1 MTHLIGIAGD
11 KVPADLLLKGAW
23 VANVLT
29 SEVYPPLFPPE
40 KT

>member
-1 MTHLIGIAGD
+1 VTHLIGIAGG
-11 KVPADLLLKGAW
+11 KAPADLLLKGAW

-29 SEVYPPLFPPE
+29 SEVYPPLSSPE